1 MDGMTRSLNEILA
14 REVADYARA
23 QGYKDTAE
31 YIEDAARQVYEVV
44 VVPHPDHPLLKKP
57 RLMILA
63 KIIDRRVVIE
73 EDTTDKPLYL
83 ELMRCGIPREQI
95 ILKYA
100 GEKMPD
106 SGLPEGK

>member
-1 MDGMTRSLNEILA
+1 MDRIAENLNEIVA

-31 YIEDAARQVYEVV
+31 YIEDANRQIYEVV
-44 VVPHPDHPLLKKP
+44 IVPHPDHPLLKKP

-63 KIIDRRVVIE
+63 KIIGNRVIIE
-73 EDTTDKPLYL
+73 EDTTDRPLYL
-83 ELMRCGIPREQI
+83 ELVRCGIPREQI

-100 GEKMPD
+100 GEKA
-106 SGLPEGK
+106 PEAPMKTG

>member
-1 MDGMTRSLNEILA
+1 MRAAENLNEIVA

-31 YIEDAARQVYEVV
+31 YIEDAARQIYEVMI
-44 VVPHPDHPLLKKP
+44 VPHPDHPLLKKP

-63 KIIDRRVVIE
+63 KVVENLVVIE
-73 EDTTDKPLYL
+73 EDTTDRPLYL

-95 ILKYA
+95 MLKYA
-100 GEKMPD
+100 GEKV
-106 SGLPEGK
+106 PEDAVKP